1 MKVWKLKN
9 YKKYDDMDFDCKYNY
24 KFIRLDI

>member
-9 YKKYDDMDFDCKYNY
+9 YKKYDDVDFDRKYNY